1 MRVAGHIAGLAL
13 AATPPGA
20 LFLAQSWLVATGQTD
35 AVLSLAKYA
44 GLLGLIFFAFD
55 GSSGLIPAMLRLRH
69 SDAVMRS
76 AYLVYR
82 AGIAALGLAMIPIA
96 LHFAPADTAT
106 LLPFLTTALLLRFP
120 LLDAELDRRGFQHW
134 AMLLQNGWML
144 PLCFGAVLNPEISA
158 ETAGHAA
165 FWSTVVLATAHVFLA
180 GPYQRSTKANF
191 GAALIEIVTVM
202 GAQGIG
208 QLYGRAVLFV
218 LGASF
223 SGPLPALIIYAKQ
236 AFNAAGL
243 LVTYLRRVELARRRP
258 SMGLSLTGQA
268 AIALVSSIL
277 VALAAPM
284 LGLPH
289 GFVLVLIAWQSLEKL
304 SATAV
309 YDFQLQNRHRLAL
322 AGLCNTCVLGLAGL
336 ALALGKTAP
345 ILFVTL
351 ETLGYCVVLLLWFAT
366 NRSRRAAER
375 AARP

>member
-1 MRVAGHIAGLAL
+1 MKIAGHIARLAL

-35 AVLSLAKYA
+35 SILSLAKYA

-96 LHFAPADTAT
+96 LHVAPADTAT
-106 LLPFLTTALLLRFP
+106 LLPFLVMALLLRFS
-120 LLDAELDRRGFQHW
+120 LLDADLDRRGFQHW
-134 AMLLQNGWML
+134 AMLLQNGWMP
-144 PLCFGAVLNPEISA
+144 PLCLGAVLNCGVSA
-158 ETAGHAA
+158 EMAGHAA
-165 FWSTVVLATAHVFLA
+165 LWSTVVLAMAHVILA
-180 GPYQRSTKANF
+180 GPAQKSTQAKVRP
-191 GAALIEIVTVM
+191 ALFEIVTII

-208 QLYGRAVLFV
+208 QLYGRAALFV

-236 AFNAAGL
+236 VFNAAGL
-243 LVTYLRRVELARRRP
+243 LVTYLRRVELTRHQA

-277 VALAAPM
+277 IALAAPM

-289 GFVLVLIAWQSLEKL
+289 GFVLMLIAWQSLEKL
-304 SATAV
+304 SSTAV

-336 ALALGKTAP
+336 ALALGQTAP

-366 NRSRRAAER
+366 NRSRRAAGR